1 MGPSC
6 PLRIAHFDPAQEKK
20 VHEAD
25 LQGYN
30 FWTKSTT
37 KPQKEAEDSQSKEKI
52 NQPSWHCCATNTVGY
67 LSRPL
72 K

>member
-6 PLRIAHFDPAQEKK
+6 PLRIAHFGPAQEKK

-37 KPQKEAEDSQSKEKI
+37 KLQKEAEDSQSKEKI
-52 NQPSWHCCATNTVGY
+52 NH
-67 LSRPL
+67 PL
-72 K
+72 GIVVLQTQLAIFPGP